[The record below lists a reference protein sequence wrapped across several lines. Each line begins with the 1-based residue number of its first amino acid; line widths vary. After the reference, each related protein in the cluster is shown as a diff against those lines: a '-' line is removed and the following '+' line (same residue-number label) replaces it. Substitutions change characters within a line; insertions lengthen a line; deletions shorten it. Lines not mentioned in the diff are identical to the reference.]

1 MTNIKAIHAILHVFW
16 PHLKMA
22 FQPISVQNRP
32 MSTLLAAITSPNSLC
47 TADFIKLL
55 ECKVAAWKI
64 SVRSPCYLLWWINY
78 FSSTCSQNLNSF
90 GHREVGEIVFLK
102 IVTTFTLVR
111 LFVHNLY
118 GNIVGV
124 FWDGSTKN
132 GLIHYHIGVGNV

>member
-1 MTNIKAIHAILHVFW
+1 
-16 PHLKMA
+16 
-22 FQPISVQNRP
+22 

-64 SVRSPCYLLWWINY
+64 SVRSLCYLLWWINY

-90 GHREVGEIVFLK
+90 GHREVGQIVFLK

-132 GLIHYHIGVGNV
+132 GLIHYHIGVGNVLRRGWIICLQKFPLIYLFSSLRYDILFILL